1 MERIDDRAPWGSCG
15 SLWPGMSVGTLVR
28 VVDDD
33 GVDVAPGEVGEFL
46 VHRDR
51 ALLGYWNAPELTAE
65 AFLDGDWYRMGDI
78 GRIDADGFV
87 YLLDRKKDM
96 VIRGGFNIYCAE
108 LERVLVEDEA
118 VAEAYVV
125 GAEDA
130 ALGEVPKA
138 YIVLRPGQDPSD
150 DLAARLQS
158 AVLARLGKLK
168 ALDRVAFVA
177 PTELPR
183 NAMGKVLK
191 RELRSA
197 PISSMR

>member
-1 MERIDDRAPWGSCG
+1 MI
-15 SLWPGMSVGTLVR
+15 
-28 VVDDD
+28 
-33 GVDVAPGEVGEFL
+33 
-46 VHRDR
+46 
-51 ALLGYWNAPELTAE
+51 
-65 AFLDGDWYRMGDI
+65 
-78 GRIDADGFV
+78 
-87 YLLDRKKDM
+87 
-96 VIRGGFNIYCAE
+96 IRGGFNIYCAE

-130 ALGEVPKA
+130 GLGEVPKA
-138 YIVLRPGQDPSD
+138 YIVLRQGQDPSD

-168 ALDRVAFVA
+168 ALDQVAFVA

-191 RELRSA
+191 RDLRTA
-197 PISSMR
+197 PIGSTR

>member
-1 MERIDDRAPWGSCG
+1 
-15 SLWPGMSVGTLVR
+15 
-28 VVDDD
+28 
-33 GVDVAPGEVGEFL
+33 
-46 VHRDR
+46 
-51 ALLGYWNAPELTAE
+51 
-65 AFLDGDWYRMGDI
+65 MGDI

-96 VIRGGFNIYCAE
+96 IIRGGFNIYCAE

-130 ALGEVPKA
+130 GLGEVPKA
-138 YIVLRPGQDPSD
+138 YIVLRQGQDPSD

-168 ALDRVAFVA
+168 ALDQVAFVA

-191 RELRSA
+191 RDLRTA
-197 PISSMR
+197 PIGSTR